1 MSKYCISLRRMS
13 GLAQQHDGIVV
24 DGQSTTSTAT
34 QARKP
39 GP

>member
-1 MSKYCISLRRMS
+1 MSKYCTSLKMI
-13 GLAQQHDGIVV
+13 GLAQQDDGIVV

-34 QARKP
+34 QARKL